1 MCLITTIVGWIPCT
15 QVIAGGRQRKAWV
28 ITMDD
33 FKWSKTEK
41 KISRSAF
48 DKAYERECADIV
60 KNLNAKVKKIKSP
73 KELWRVHDFL
83 TDKREDIDEKYD
95 YRYSK
100 LILVFARLTKDGWLD
115 YKDLQG
121 LAENKIGRIES
132 LTTFW
137 NE

>member
-1 MCLITTIVGWIPCT
+1 
-15 QVIAGGRQRKAWV
+15 
-28 ITMDD
+28 MDD

-41 KISRSAF
+41 RISRSAF

-73 KELWRVHDFL
+73 EELWRVHDFL

-100 LILVFARLTKDGWLD
+100 LILIFVRLIKDGWLD

-121 LAENKIGRIES
+121 LDENKIDRIES
-132 LTTFW
+132 LITFW

>member
-1 MCLITTIVGWIPCT
+1 
-15 QVIAGGRQRKAWV
+15 
-28 ITMDD
+28 MDD

-60 KNLNAKVKKIKSP
+60 KNLNAKVKKIKNP

-100 LILVFARLTKDGWLD
+100 LILVFARLIKDGWLD

-121 LAENKIGRIES
+121 LAENKIDRIES
-132 LTTFW
+132 LMTIW